1 MANNPLQKYF
11 RQPKIFIGVPSK
23 GVYTK
28 PGVLTGEIE
37 NMPVYGMTGM
47 AEIIIKTPDALLN
60 GDAVVKVIESCCPNI
75 KDAWEL
81 SSVDLDAIMAAIRI
95 ATYGNAI
102 TISHQCVHCDHDNEY
117 ELELSKL
124 IEHFAHVLYDNK
136 VVLKDVVVQI
146 RPLTYRQVTDFSL
159 RNFQLQQQLQQAS
172 KIEEEGERKKATAEL
187 YTQFALL
194 QTEVYSAGIES
205 IQVGNTNVEERAYID
220 EWLNNTETSVFD
232 KIKEKI
238 DENRDNWKT
247 PGQTAT
253 CQNCEKENTLNID
266 LDYANFFAT
275 A

>member
-28 PGVLTGEIE
+28 PGVLTGEVE
-37 NMPVYGMTGM
+37 NMPIYGMTGM
-47 AEIIIKTPDALLN
+47 DEIIIKTPDALLN

-81 SSVDLDAIMAAIRI
+81 SAVDLDAIMAAIRI

-102 TISHQCVHCDHDNEY
+102 TISHTCVHCDHENEY

-124 IEHFAHVLYDNK
+124 IEHFAYVSYDNK
-136 VVLKDVVVQI
+136 VVLKEVVVQI
-146 RPLTYRQVTDFSL
+146 KPLTYRQVTDFSL
-159 RNFQLQQQLQQAS
+159 RNFQLQQQLQQAN
-172 KIEEEGERKKATAEL
+172 KLEDEAERKKETARM
-187 YTQFALL
+187 YTDFALL

-205 IQVGNTNVEERAYID
+205 IQVGNQLVEERAYID
-220 EWLNNTETSVFD
+220 EWLANTETAVFD

-247 PGQTAT
+247 PGQKAT
-253 CQNCEKENTLNID
+253 CQNCEKENTLTID
-266 LDYANFFAT
+266 LDYANFFAI

>member
-47 AEIIIKTPDALLN
+47 DEIIIKTPDALLN

-81 SSVDLDAIMAAIRI
+81 SNIDLDAIMAAIRI
-95 ATYGNAI
+95 ATYGNSI
-102 TISHQCVHCDHDNEY
+102 TISHTCVHCESDNEY

-124 IEHFAHVLYDNK
+124 IEHFSHVMYDNK
-136 VVLKDVVVQI
+136 VVLKEVVIQL

-159 RNFQLQQQLQQAS
+159 RNFQLQQQLQQTNS
-172 KIEEEGERKKATAEL
+172 IEDETQRKTKTAEL
-187 YTQFALL
+187 YTGFAVL

-205 IQVGNTNVEERAYID
+205 VQVSGTLVEERMYID
-220 EWLNNTETSVFD
+220 EWLSNTETTVFD

-238 DENRDNWKT
+238 DENRETWKT
-247 PGQTAT
+247 PAQTAT
-253 CQNCEKENTLNID
+253 CQNCTKENTLNID
-266 LDYANFFAT
+266 LDYANFLAT

>member
-47 AEIIIKTPDALLN
+47 DEIIIKTPDALLN

-81 SSVDLDAIMAAIRI
+81 SNIDLDAIMAAIRI
-95 ATYGNAI
+95 ATYGNSI
-102 TISHQCVHCDHDNEY
+102 TISHTCVHCESDNEY

-124 IEHFAHVLYDNK
+124 IEHFSHVMYDNK
-136 VVLKDVVVQI
+136 VVLKEVVIQL

-159 RNFQLQQQLQQAS
+159 RNFQLQQQLQQTNS
-172 KIEEEGERKKATAEL
+172 IEDETQRKTKTAEL
-187 YTQFALL
+187 YTGFAVL

-205 IQVGNTNVEERAYID
+205 VQVSGTLVEERMYID
-220 EWLNNTETSVFD
+220 EWLSNTETTVFD

-238 DENRDNWKT
+238 DENRETWKT
-247 PGQTAT
+247 PAQTAT
-253 CQNCEKENTLNID
+253 CQNCTKENTLNID

>member
-28 PGVLTGEIE
+28 PGVLTGETE

-47 AEIIIKTPDALLN
+47 DEIIIKTPDALLN

-75 KDAWEL
+75 NDAWEL

-102 TISHQCVHCDHDNEY
+102 TISHTCVHCEHDNEY

-124 IEHFAHVLYDNK
+124 IEHFAHVSYDNK

-146 RPLTYRQVTDFSL
+146 RPLTYRQVTEFSL
-159 RNFQLQQQLQQAS
+159 RNFQLQQQLQQAG
-172 KIEEEGERKKATAEL
+172 KLEDEGERKKSTAEL

-205 IQVGNTNVEERAYID
+205 IQVGGTNVEERAYID
-220 EWLNNTETSVFD
+220 EWLNNTETSVFE

-253 CQNCEKENTLNID
+253 CQNCEQQNTLNID